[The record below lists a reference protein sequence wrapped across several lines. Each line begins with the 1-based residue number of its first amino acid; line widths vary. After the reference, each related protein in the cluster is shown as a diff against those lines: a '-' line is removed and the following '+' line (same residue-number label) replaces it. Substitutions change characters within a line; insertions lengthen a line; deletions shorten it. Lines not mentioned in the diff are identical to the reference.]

1 VCVCVLCELIMLLFV
16 ACAGLAALQTPVS
29 LRSSRPAVSRSSD
42 VQAVDGVKVGV
53 WERETDGMEAA
64 MVKFNDEFPWLA
76 KYGFGPSV
84 KSERWNGR
92 HAMFGWV
99 CILATVY
106 AEGHGFF
113 PKAADPLSYND
124 WGGLAQIGFNEYISN
139 ERAIIMIAHVHLLM
153 ISVMAAYGPEF
164 PGADSLLLLDGEKD
178 EAPYG
183 LVPPIK
189 GGLTRENEML
199 HGRFAMFGLIAV
211 VLTSVISGK
220 DIIEVVNIGTGGI
233 FMN

>member
-1 VCVCVLCELIMLLFV
+1 MGNIKMRGGILVAASCV
-16 ACAGLAALQTPVS
+16 GLASALQAPVS
-29 LRSSRPAVSRSSD
+29 IRSSRPVVSRNSAIQAD
-42 VQAVDGVKVGV
+42 GAVDGVKVGV
-53 WERETDGMEAA
+53 WTRETAGMEAA

-113 PKAADPLSYND
+113 PSATESLKYSD
-124 WGGLAQIGFNEYISN
+124 WGGLAQIGFNQYISN

-153 ISVMAAYGPEF
+153 ISVMAAFGPEF
-164 PGADSLLLLDGEKD
+164 PGADSLLLLDGEED
-178 EAPYG
+178 EVSLCSNRPS
-183 LVPPIK
+183 
-189 GGLTRENEML
+189 
-199 HGRFAMFGLIAV
+199 LIEHRCLSRLGH
-211 VLTSVISGK
+211 VL
-220 DIIEVVNIGTGGI
+220 
-233 FMN
+233 